1 MTDFA
6 DVTEPA
12 ACLVPPGEPE
22 DFLDP
27 LKPLNDV
34 VEFLSP
40 SGWLFKLAEL
50 YLPTDPVKWAK
61 ESFAGDWK
69 AYARCVSAW
78 QETGRAC
85 DGVARNLRSGSARID
100 ATWDGNAAEAAAH
113 YFSALAGNL
122 ADFRTALDA
131 MGVEYLVIAQS
142 VSSAGAAVGDCL
154 GAIVDALITLAL
166 AAAVEAASGGS
177 AAVAAA
183 ALGTEELLTI
193 LREWER
199 MVRIVA
205 AAQAVMHAGHGTLVR
220 LGTEALAGLNAFAL
234 PGASY
239 DHPAV

>member
-1 MTDFA
+1 MTHFA
-6 DVTEPA
+6 DVTDPA
-12 ACLVPPGEPE
+12 AYLVPPGEPE

-27 LKPLNDV
+27 MKPLNEV
-34 VEFLSP
+34 AEFLSA

-50 YLPTDPVKWAK
+50 YLPKDPVKWAK

-113 YFSALAGNL
+113 YFSDLAGNL

-131 MGVEYLVIAQS
+131 MGVEYLGIAQS
-142 VSSAGAAVGDCL
+142 VSSAGEAVGDCL

-166 AAAVEAASGGS
+166 AAAVEAASGGT

-199 MVRIVA
+199 MVRFVA
-205 AAQAVMHAGHGTLVR
+205 AAQAAMHAGHGTLVR
-220 LGTEALAGLNAFAL
+220 LGTEALAGLNALPL